1 MEALTLQNRLKAV
14 RAEKKVSQGE
24 LAEMVGVSRQTI
36 SSKENNQF
44 CPSAKLALF
53 MCVALEKRFEELFY
67 FE

>member
-36 SSKENNQF
+36 SSIENNQF
-44 CPSAKLALF
+44 CLSAKLALLI
-53 MCVALEKRFEELFY
+53 CVALEKRFEELFY